1 MMRGR
6 QWVALSLI
14 VAGLAAWPPRARA
27 QVIERELRERV
38 APKITIAVA
47 GFAPFTMNGEDLG
60 KLGASVLTADLRFTT
75 IFDVMD
81 PATLPFDSRSVQLD
95 QERPLFPG
103 LGSLRVQQ
111 LVVGWV
117 SSRGREAVVEGRLFD
132 VATGN
137 MVFGKRYVGDPK
149 FYRLIIHR
157 LADDIVFGLTG
168 EKGVAQT
175 RIAYVSGV
183 SRTAKEIYV
192 MDYDGSNPIAITG
205 NQSINLSPR
214 WSPDGRMIAYTSYR
228 NGNPDLF
235 LLNFDSGRRDVL
247 SAHPGL
253 NATPAWSPDGQW
265 LAFAMSASGGTNLF
279 LTKVEKVLCTE
290 VTPQDQRK
298 TEVRVG
304 QCIKGSTPKPL
315 TANPAISVSPS
326 FSPNGRQI
334 VFNSDRGGSPQIYIM
349 DVDGANLRRV
359 TFEGNYNSS
368 PRWSPRGDKIVFMCR
383 LAGNQICLINPDGSG
398 LQQLTSLGN
407 NEDPAWSPDGRHVVF
422 ASTRM
427 GRRDIYVMHA
437 DGTEQTRISNNAQEN
452 YLPDWSP

>member
-1 MMRGR
+1 MMRKGR
-6 QWVALSLI
+6 WMALGLI
-14 VAGLAAWPPRARA
+14 FAGLAASAPHARA

-60 KLGASVLTADLRFTT
+60 KLGGSVLTADLRFTT

-95 QERPLFPG
+95 QERPLLPG
-103 LGSLRVQQ
+103 LGSLKVQQ

-183 SRTAKEIYV
+183 DRTAKELYV
-192 MDYDGSNPIAITG
+192 MDYDGSNPMAITG

-247 SAHPGL
+247 SAHQGL

-279 LTKVEKVLCTE
+279 LIPKS
-290 VTPQDQRK
+290 
-298 TEVRVG
+298 G
-304 QCIKGSTPKPL
+304 GTPKAL
-315 TANPAISVSPS
+315 TGSPAISVSPS

-359 TFEGNYNSS
+359 TFQGNYNSS

-398 LQQLTSLGN
+398 LQQLTSLGG
-407 NEDPAWSPDGRHVVF
+407 NEDPAWSPDGRHIVF
-422 ASTRM
+422 ASTRI

-437 DGTEQTRISNNAQEN
+437 DGTEQTRITNNAQDN

>member
-1 MMRGR
+1 MMDKMQRIAVG
-6 QWVALSLI
+6 LI
-14 VAGLAAWPPRARA
+14 LAGLMVLPLNVKA

-38 APKITIAVA
+38 IPKITIAVA
-47 GFAPFTMNGEDLG
+47 GFAPLAMNGEDFG

-81 PATLPFDSRSVQLD
+81 PATLPFDPRSVQLD
-95 QERPLFPG
+95 QERPLLPG
-103 LGSLRVQQ
+103 LNSLKVQH
-111 LVVGWV
+111 LAVGYI

-132 VATGN
+132 VTTGN

-157 LADDIVFGLTG
+157 FADDIVFNLTG
-168 EKGVAQT
+168 EKGVAET
-175 RIAYVSGV
+175 RIAYVSAT

-192 MDYDGSNPIAITG
+192 MDYDGANPMAITG

-235 LLNFDSGRRDVL
+235 VLNFDSGRRDVL
-247 SAHPGL
+247 SAQRGL
-253 NATPAWSPDGQW
+253 NATPAWSPDGRW
-265 LAFAMSASGGTNLF
+265 LAFAKSSAGGTNLF
-279 LTKVEKVLCTE
+279 LM
-290 VTPQDQRK
+290 P
-298 TEVRVG
+298 
-304 QCIKGSTPKPL
+304 KGGGTPKSL
-315 TANPAISVSPS
+315 TDSPVISVSPS

-349 DVDGANLRRV
+349 DADGTNLRRV
-359 TFEGNYNSS
+359 TFQGTYNAS

-383 LAGNQICLINPDGSG
+383 FAGNQICLINPEGSG

-407 NEDPAWSPDGRHVVF
+407 NEDPAWSPDGRHIVF
-422 ASTRM
+422 SSTRM
-427 GRRDIYVMHA
+427 GHRDIFVMHA
-437 DGTEQTRISNNAQEN
+437 DGTEQSRLTNTGQDS

>member
-1 MMRGR
+1 MRGGLLG
-6 QWVALSLI
+6 VAVGLVLVSLGALPSN
-14 VAGLAAWPPRARA
+14 VRA

-38 APKITIAVA
+38 VPRITIAVA
-47 GFAPFTMNGEDLG
+47 GFAPFAMNGEDLG
-60 KLGASVLTADLRFTT
+60 KLGGSVLTGDLRFTT

-81 PATLPFDSRSVQLD
+81 PAMLPFDPKSVQLD

-103 LGSLRVQQ
+103 LNSLKIQH
-111 LVVGWV
+111 LAVGQV

-157 LADDIVFGLTG
+157 FADDIVFHLTG

-183 SRTAKEIYV
+183 SRTAKEIFV
-192 MDYDGSNPIAITG
+192 MDYDGANPVAVTG

-214 WSPDGRMIAYTSYR
+214 WSPDGRMVAYTSYR

-235 LLNFDSGRRDVL
+235 VLNFDSGRREVL
-247 SAHPGL
+247 SAQRGL
-253 NATPAWSPDGQW
+253 NATPGWSPDGQW
-265 LAFAMSASGGTNLF
+265 LAFAMSAGGGTNIF
-279 LTKVEKVLCTE
+279 LI
-290 VTPQDQRK
+290 P
-298 TEVRVG
+298 
-304 QCIKGSTPKPL
+304 KGGGSPKPL
-315 TANPAISVSPS
+315 TSGPAISVSPS

-349 DVDGANLRRV
+349 DVDGTNLHRV
-359 TFEGNYNSS
+359 TFQGNYNSS
-368 PRWSPRGDKIVFMCR
+368 PRWSPRGEKIAFMCR
-383 LAGNQICLINPDGSG
+383 LAGNQICLINPDGRG
-398 LQQLTSLGN
+398 LQQLTSLGV
-407 NEDPAWSPDGRHVVF
+407 NEDPAWSPDGRHIAF
-422 ASTRM
+422 TSTRM
-427 GRRDIYVMHA
+427 GRRDIFVMHA
-437 DGTEQTRISNNAQEN
+437 DGTEQTRLAQSGQEN